1 MRSRFIL
8 AIAIAVA
15 GLGATYPSSG
25 QQITSDV
32 VVSGASIKDA
42 YGNSNCDEDGQ
53 LYRIPIN
60 TRPGGEPLSV
70 MRVAKDGSTL
80 LFTLPRPDWSIQA
93 IAPTAE
99 GLIVVT
105 NPGDDAERGQ
115 THIYR
120 FDVQGNL
127 QSRRT
132 VSLDFQLVALAE
144 TKSGMTIAVG
154 YRPRLEMDQ
163 NARSY
168 GGAVLNGSDHVI
180 KLFEFQPRTDG
191 GKWKVV
197 STHRMSVDDHGT
209 SVVLQWDDDPNYA
222 IATID
227 ESGQVRM
234 LPLDTVRGAR
244 YHDWFFAK
252 GVAAEQYQFAGEK
265 PPGYTKIDR
274 FDTMSGNNL
283 GTKTFPGVGFAV
295 ACYLGDEVSMTAHS
309 AHVEKSRGLSSDAL
323 RLVTV
328 KLE

>member
-1 MRSRFIL
+1 
-8 AIAIAVA
+8 
-15 GLGATYPSSG
+15 
-25 QQITSDV
+25 
-32 VVSGASIKDA
+32 
-42 YGNSNCDEDGQ
+42 
-53 LYRIPIN
+53 
-60 TRPGGEPLSV
+60 
-70 MRVAKDGSTL
+70 
-80 LFTLPRPDWSIQA
+80 
-93 IAPTAE
+93 
-99 GLIVVT
+99 
-105 NPGDDAERGQ
+105 
-115 THIYR
+115 
-120 FDVQGNL
+120 
-127 QSRRT
+127 
-132 VSLDFQLVALAE
+132 
-144 TKSGMTIAVG
+144 VG

-197 STHRMSVDDHGT
+197 SSHRMSVDDHGT
-209 SVVLQWDDDPNYA
+209 SVVLQWGDDPNYA

-252 GVAAEQYQFAGEK
+252 GVAAEQYQFTGEK

-309 AHVEKSRGLSSDAL
+309 AHVEKSRGLSPDAL